1 MIGLPFEV
9 PVDLGRDEARELAER
24 ELAKPEFTAALPPLP
39 ERILRWIAE
48 WIGDL
53 LRGAADISPG
63 GYGGLAVFAILIV
76 LAVIAIRLR
85 VGRVGRNTSAAGGL
99 FGTTIRS
106 AADHRAAADAH
117 AAAGAW
123 ADAVRERLRAI
134 VRGLEERDLLDA
146 RAGRTADEA
155 AAEAGRILPECA
167 AGLRSAAVV
176 FDDVWYGGRQ
186 ATPAM
191 DAQLRALDESVQQ
204 ARPAVGAL
212 R

>member
-1 MIGLPFEV
+1 MIGIPFEV

-24 ELAKPEFTAALPPLP
+24 ELQNPDYAAALPSLP
-39 ERILRWIAE
+39 QRILQWIAE
-48 WIGDL
+48 RIDDL
-53 LRGAADISPG
+53 LSGAASVAPG
-63 GYGGLAVFAILIV
+63 GYGGLAVFAVLVV

-85 VGRVGRNTSAAGGL
+85 VGRIGRTTSADGAL

-106 AADHRAAADAH
+106 AADHRTAADAH

-123 ADAVRERLRAI
+123 AEAVRERLRAI

-155 AAEAGRILPECA
+155 AAEAGRILPDCA
-167 AGLRSAAVV
+167 PGLRSAAVV

-186 ATPAM
+186 ASPAM
-191 DAQLRALDESVQQ
+191 DAQLRALDEQVRQ
-204 ARPAVGAL
+204 ARPAVGAP